1 MRESHVVLYRYR
13 TVPVLVWLE
22 ASIPAPIP
30 VRCLMVLKPA
40 NSPRRPDPSE
50 RPSFAFAILSP
61 ESTASQSKP
70 PKSPLQKLAKLARE
84 DPPPTVTIRGLQVQ
98 YNVVKRNVLAAVV
111 RISKMR
117 SFVKGAIDKADAVQE
132 SCEIMMDNNPSIS
145 DGGSLAEA
153 AAKGALRELKM
164 WAALAITAMTVQ
176 DKELV
181 NLQDQLAS
189 AAAFLDQEEEVMQP
203 PKKMLGPDDGGRS
216 PSPGAKAGAQSQS
229 PSGRASRMLRIAA
242 AQVIA
247 ASPPRSPASCAGGH
261 ARTMD
266 RNLRVAAIQKAFIEA
281 TALANETRIACAEA
295 QKVAREHQSM
305 IERQRSLLGK
315 AGKMLVIS
323 KGREHGAGALEVN
336 EDAEISNPTDEEPY
350 SPSPSGLVEG
360 LLGTNRPISEPRRP
374 GFSPSTVVVGST
386 DKPTSEKS
394 TVRSGR
400 SERETV
406 RSGRLHE
413 PLRPGRLP
421 APPPVAVQ
429 DEDDEDAGSASKG
442 VSGSYLQPLPMMD
455 LDSVAAERAPA
466 PTSAAIAGM
475 EAPAEPPPASHVR
488 DEEAE
493 QAVEAEAQQ
502 ENDESEGQSSPERA
516 AQEQVEDDEGEEGE
530 EGEEEDDKEGDEEVD
545 EEGEE
550 EGDTEDGEEGEEEG
564 DAEDGEEGEG
574 DAFDEGAAR
583 AAAQEMDVSELEAA
597 LAEFGVVPS
606 GDKETLVEQ
615 LVEAQAATAA
625 DEEEEADEFDEEA
638 ARTAAQEM
646 DVAELEAA
654 IAEYG
659 LEPAGDKDEL
669 VDQLVKA
676 QGAAHV
682 DGVEDGSDASEE
694 PIGGLPG

>member
-1 MRESHVVLYRYR
+1 
-13 TVPVLVWLE
+13 
-22 ASIPAPIP
+22 
-30 VRCLMVLKPA
+30 MVLKPA

-50 RPSFAFAILSP
+50 RPSFAFAIPSP
-61 ESTASQSKP
+61 ESTASPSKP

-164 WAALAITAMTVQ
+164 WAALTITAMAVQ
-176 DKELV
+176 DRELV

-216 PSPGAKAGAQSQS
+216 PSPGPAKAGAHSQS

-242 AQVIA
+242 AQVMA
-247 ASPPRSPASCAGGH
+247 ASPPRSPASGAGGH
-261 ARTMD
+261 SRTMD
-266 RNLRVAAIQKAFIEA
+266 RNLRVAAIQKGFIEA

-374 GFSPSTVVVGST
+374 GFSPSTVVMGST
-386 DKPTSEKS
+386 DKPTSEIVQL

-406 RSGRLHE
+406 RSGRLPA

-429 DEDDEDAGSASKG
+429 DEDDEDAGSASKK
-442 VSGSYLQPLPMMD
+442 VSRSNLPPLPMMD
-455 LDSVAAERAPA
+455 LDSVDAERAPA

-475 EAPAEPPPASHVR
+475 EAPAEPTPASHVR

-493 QAVEAEAQQ
+493 QAVEAEAQP

-516 AQEQVEDDEGEEGE
+516 AQEQVEDEEGE
-530 EGEEEDDKEGDEEVD
+530 EGEEEGEEEGD

-550 EGDTEDGEEGEEEG
+550 EGEEEG
-564 DAEDGEEGEG
+564 IEEDGEEGEG

-583 AAAQEMDVSELEAA
+583 AAAQEMDISELEAA
-597 LAEFGVVPS
+597 LAEFGIVPS
-606 GDKETLVEQ
+606 GDKEALVEQ

-625 DEEEEADEFDEEA
+625 NEEEEADEFDEEVV
-638 ARTAAQEM
+638 RTAAQKM

-659 LEPAGDKDEL
+659 LEPSGDKDEL
-669 VDQLVKA
+669 VEQLLEA
-676 QGAAHV
+676 QAAAHE
-682 DGVEDGSDASEE
+682 DGIEDGSDAGDE